1 MSSCSLILI
10 SVNAHIAQG
19 SGVVSQEGGGGA
31 AERSKSISN
40 YGTIT
45 VRSVCAV
52 LSPFVRA
59 SCVVRVFC
67 VVVRDV
73 FLC

>member
-19 SGVVSQEGGGGA
+19 SGVVSQEGRGA